1 MDYTLTLYTQVVISP
16 LSILLKTLVIPWI
29 IFLVVDE
36 RKTYNRKVENYVL
49 FGDLT
54 ENYGLGRQPH

>member
-54 ENYGLGRQPH
+54 ENYGLGRQPL